1 MDYATLLQHLEG
13 LVEWEP
19 PKRLQDHVLIKERKS
34 LIVKLRKMGHDED
47 AINEVLDQMEE
58 DAKVVKDG
66 ANITLPKKIK
76 KILHEPKTCELGCGQ
91 MVINQVIQYTKHDFP
106 IAYWRK
112 RCTNCQYWVLE
123 DGTMVRDVAKTYPIQ
138 PHLVKNRKHPTK

>member
-1 MDYATLLQHLEG
+1 MNDPSIFDSINH

-19 PKRLQDHVLIKERKS
+19 PKPLQDHVLIKERKS

-58 DAKVVKDG
+58 DARVVKDG

-76 KILHEPKTCELGCGQ
+76 RILHEPKACELGCGQ
-91 MVINQVIQYTKHDFP
+91 QVINQVIQYTKHDFP

>member
-1 MDYATLLQHLEG
+1 MNDRSIFDQINH
-13 LVEWEP
+13 LVEWER
-19 PKRLQDHVLIKERKS
+19 PKQLQDHVLIKERKS
-34 LIVKLRKMGHDED
+34 LILKLRKMGHDED

-66 ANITLPKKIK
+66 ANVTLPKQIK
-76 KILHEPKTCELGCGQ
+76 RILHEPKPCELGCGQ
-91 MVINQVIQYTKHDFP
+91 QVVNQIIQYTKHDFP
-106 IAYWRK
+106 ITYWRK

-138 PHLVKNRKHPTK
+138 PHLARNYKKPTK